1 MIDLLELNSSDD
13 HCERILT
20 FSGIDIIES
29 AERSGVTTDIE
40 VHDVSLLCHIIIPF
54 ELKVN
59 GCSGFESK
67 DRASVAAQESG
78 FTSCEA
84 AGIPVNA
91 EIAKVRKARD
101 DNVLF
106 IYYRRE

>member
-1 MIDLLELNSSDD
+1 MIDLLELNGSDD

-29 AERSGVTTDIE
+29 AERSGVATNIE

-59 GCSGFESK
+59 GCFGSESK

-78 FTSCEA
+78 LTSCEA

-106 IYYRRE
+106 IE

>member
-1 MIDLLELNSSDD
+1 MLIP
-13 HCERILT
+13 

-29 AERSGVTTDIE
+29 AEKSGVATDIK

-59 GCSGFESK
+59 GCPGSESK

-84 AGIPVNA
+84 GGIPVNA

>member
-1 MIDLLELNSSDD
+1 
-13 HCERILT
+13 
-20 FSGIDIIES
+20 
-29 AERSGVTTDIE
+29 
-40 VHDVSLLCHIIIPF
+40 
-54 ELKVN
+54 
-59 GCSGFESK
+59 
-67 DRASVAAQESG
+67 VAAQESG

-106 IYYRRE
+106 I